1 MPVNLSTFC
10 LLDSTK
16 KGKKLEFLSFMRS
29 LISQW
34 PQKKSTICRILAIPI
49 CSADYCNLGTYGLIP
64 RLSRWRGELGMGPRA
79 PITTRNTSVYMS
91 PIGQFLLSAPGS
103 HSQIPSFFYHHHHH
117 HHYHSLLFP
126 DWFFITSYCWPN
138 LEAVCNWRQWCRY
151 RTKPRYLSF
160 FSRAGQNS
168 ERFNT
173 IFIILHIMLS
183 IIQ

>member
-79 PITTRNTSVYMS
+79 PITTRNTSVYIS
-91 PIGQFLLSAPGS
+91 PIGQFLLSAPSS
-103 HSQIPSFFYHHHHH
+103 HSQIPSFFL
-117 HHYHSLLFP
+117 S
-126 DWFFITSYCWPN
+126 S
-138 LEAVCNWRQWCRY
+138 
-151 RTKPRYLSF
+151 LSF
-160 FSRAGQNS
+160 IIIPRL
-168 ERFNT
+168 
-173 IFIILHIMLS
+173 IFYNQLLLTKFRSCLQLTSMVQISNEAAVPKLF
-183 IIQ
+183 